1 MTTYQIWL
9 YTLTSVFIVSLIAF
23 IGIFTLALKN
33 KVLQKILLLLVSF
46 ATGALL
52 GDVFI
57 HLLPELIEEQG
68 LTLKNSLFILLGIFL
83 FFILEKFLCWRH
95 CHIPTSKEHPH
106 PLGFMNL
113 IGDAFHNFLDG
124 MIIAG
129 SYLVNIQVGI
139 ATTIAVLLHEI
150 PQEISELG
158 VLLHA
163 GLSKTKALLYNFLS
177 ALTSF
182 LGAILVLILG
192 EKIDFLISL
201 IVPITIGGF
210 LYIASSDLIPELH
223 KETEPKKSLL
233 QMIFM
238 ILGISIMLSL
248 LLLE

>member
-1 MTTYQIWL
+1 MINFEIWL
-9 YTLTSVFIVSLIAF
+9 YTLISVFIVSLIAF
-23 IGIFTLALKN
+23 IGIFTLALKTN
-33 KVLQKILLLLVSF
+33 ILKKILLLLVSF

-57 HLLPELIEEQG
+57 HLLPELVEEHG
-68 LTLKNSLFILLGIFL
+68 LTITNSLSILLGLFL

-106 PLGFMNL
+106 PFGFMNL
-113 IGDAFHNFLDG
+113 IGDGFHNFLDG

-129 SYLVNIQVGI
+129 SYLVSFPVGI
-139 ATTIAVLLHEI
+139 ATTIAVILHEI

-163 GLSKTKALLYNFLS
+163 GLSKTKALFFNFLS

-182 LGAILVLILG
+182 LGAILVLLLG
-192 EKIDFLISL
+192 EKIEFLASQ

-223 KETEPKKSLL
+223 KETNPKKSLL
-233 QMIFM
+233 QMLFM
-238 ILGISIMLSL
+238 IFGIGIMFSL
-248 LLLE
+248 LFLE